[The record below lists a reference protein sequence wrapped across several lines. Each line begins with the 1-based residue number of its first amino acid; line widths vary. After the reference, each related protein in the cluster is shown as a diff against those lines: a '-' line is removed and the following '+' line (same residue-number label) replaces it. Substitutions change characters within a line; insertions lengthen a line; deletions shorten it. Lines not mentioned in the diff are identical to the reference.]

1 MATSPSPS
9 PRAGTR
15 HGLDPVHR
23 LTRRKSPTYCRGMA
37 TVTPAPDGPDVFA
50 ALASPVRRDLL
61 RLLLIGPQPVN
72 ALAAHF
78 AMRRP
83 SVSEHLKL
91 LKDAGLVTEER
102 VGRQRVYQLRAE
114 P

>member
-1 MATSPSPS
+1 MAT
-9 PRAGTR
+9 T
-15 HGLDPVHR
+15 
-23 LTRRKSPTYCRGMA
+23 
-37 TVTPAPDGPDVFA
+37 TPASDRPDVFA

-61 RLLLIGPQPVN
+61 RLLLTGPQPVN

-102 VGRQRVYQLRAE
+102 VGRQRVYRLRVDPLRQVADWLSPYE
-114 P
+114 SFWRAKLRDLSDLLDKDDHD